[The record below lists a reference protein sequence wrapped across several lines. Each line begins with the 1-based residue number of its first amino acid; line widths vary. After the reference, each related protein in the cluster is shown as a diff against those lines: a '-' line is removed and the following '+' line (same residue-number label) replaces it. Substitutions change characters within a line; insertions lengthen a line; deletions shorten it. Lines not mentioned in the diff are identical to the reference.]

1 MENPLQN
8 YYRHKDIYVKLPTG
22 GKWMKQPPNLTAD
35 GEIGVRAMT
44 VRDELLLN
52 IPDALYNGQAIYEL
66 IESIC
71 PDIGNASDMSLPDV
85 DVIMLA
91 SRATSYEKTFP
102 VEATCSHCD
111 NAQLFEVDLQKVLGN
126 VKTVWEQTEL
136 EVDGLVVEMRP
147 NTVSAIHASNIKVSE
162 TSRILSSMKENQE
175 VTEQLKQQYSEN
187 IQQIAAANIVLL
199 ADAIVKVTMPD
210 GKVVEDPQHI
220 IDWLTNTNR
229 KVNDVLTKQRLRM
242 NLNGIDKVF
251 NFTCAEEDCAKTFS
265 AEIEFNPSFFFTNN
279 SDFGKTLNP

>member
-22 GKWMKQPPNLTAD
+22 GKWMKETPNLTAD

-71 PDIGNASDMSLPDV
+71 PDIGDASDMSLPDV

-111 NAQLFEVDLQKVLGN
+111 TAQMFEVDLQQVLGK
-126 VKTVWEQTEL
+126 VKSVWEQTEI

-162 TSRILSSMKENQE
+162 TSRVLASMTDTEE
-175 VTEQLKQQYSEN
+175 VNEQLKQKYSEN

-210 GKVVEDPQHI
+210 GKQVTDTQHI
-220 IDWLTNTNR
+220 IDWLTNSNR

-242 NLNGIDKVF
+242 NLNGIEKSF
-251 NFTCAEEDCAKTFS
+251 TFTCAEETCGKDFS
-265 AEIEFNPSFFFTNN
+265 AEIEFNPSFFFTSN
-279 SDFGKTLNP
+279 SAFGKTLNK

>member
-22 GKWMKQPPNLTAD
+22 GKWMKEEPNLTAD

-71 PDIGNASDMSLPDV
+71 PDIGDASDMSLPDI

-102 VEATCSHCD
+102 VEAICSHCET
-111 NAQLFEVDLQKVLGN
+111 AQMFEVDLQKVLGN
-126 VKTVWEQTEL
+126 VKSVWEQTEL

-162 TSRILSSMKENQE
+162 TSRVLSSMKDNESFD
-175 VTEQLKQQYSEN
+175 EQLKQQYSEN

-210 GKVVEDPQHI
+210 GIEVTEPQHI
-220 IDWLTNTNR
+220 IDWLTNSNR

-242 NLNGIDKVF
+242 NLNGIDKTF
-251 NFTCAEEDCAKTFS
+251 SFTCAEEDCSKTFS
-265 AEIEFNPSFFFTNN
+265 ADIEFNPSFFFTSN